1 MAKSAGRIF
10 EKLEIMI
17 KQNKELKKITQKIV
31 EKYKPK
37 KIILFGSCAWGKP
50 TEDSDVDLFIVKNSR
65 KRRID
70 RERELRTMLIGNNFP
85 PMDLLIYT
93 SQELK
98 RRFQIGDFFINDIFK
113 KGKVLYDE
121 K

>member
-1 MAKSAGRIF
+1 MKDYKS
-10 EKLEIMI
+10 
-17 KQNKELKKITQKIV
+17 LKKITRKIV
-31 EKYKPK
+31 KEYKPK
-37 KIILFGSCAWGKP
+37 KIILFGSYAWGKP
-50 TEDSDVDLFIVKNSR
+50 TEDSDFDLFIVKNSR

-98 RRFQIGDFFINDIFK
+98 RRFQIGDFFIKDIFK
-113 KGKVLYDE
+113 KGKVLYE
-121 K
+121 AK